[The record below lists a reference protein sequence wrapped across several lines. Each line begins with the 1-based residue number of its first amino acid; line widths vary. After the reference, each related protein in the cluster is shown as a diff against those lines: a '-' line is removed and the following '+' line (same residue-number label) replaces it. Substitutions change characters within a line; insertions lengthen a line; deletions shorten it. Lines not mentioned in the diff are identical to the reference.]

1 MKSTDWLWP
10 RIFAHR
16 GGGMLAPENTL
27 EAFAIAARHACGVEF
42 DVMLSADGTPHLMH
56 DDALERT
63 TDGHGRLADHSDAVL
78 ARLDASRGFDA
89 FRGAR
94 VPRLTEAAARCR
106 ELGLGANLEIK
117 PARGA
122 AARTGEVVA
131 RLARDLWRGMTPPL
145 LSSFSEAALSAAH
158 EAAPEL
164 PRGLLVER
172 LPDDWQSRCA
182 RLGVV
187 SLHADVQHTSPAQI
201 AAVKAAG
208 LWLVLYTEN
217 NPRRAALHFAHGAD
231 ALITDR
237 PDRVL
242 APAPRP

>member
-16 GGGMLAPENTL
+16 GGGTQAPENTL

-56 DDALERT
+56 NETLERT
-63 TDGHGRLADHSDAVL
+63 TDGHGRLAEHSDATL

-89 FRGAR
+89 FRGVR
-94 VPRLTEAAARCR
+94 VPRLAEAAARCR
-106 ELGLGANLEIK
+106 ELGLGVNLEIK

-122 AARTGEVVA
+122 EARTGEVVA
-131 RLARDLWRGMTPPL
+131 RLARQAWQGTHPPL
-145 LSSFSEAALSAAH
+145 LSSFSEAALSAAR

-172 LPDDWQSRCA
+172 LPDDWHARCA
-182 RLGVV
+182 RLGAVA
-187 SLHADVQHTSPAQI
+187 LHANVEFITPARI

-217 NPRRAALHFAHGAD
+217 DPQRAAQHFAHGAD
-231 ALITDR
+231 AIITDR
-237 PDRVL
+237 PDLV
-242 APAPRP
+242 RPPPHP

>member
-16 GGGMLAPENTL
+16 GGGTLAPENTV

-42 DVMLSADGTPHLMH
+42 DVMLSAEGTPHLMH
-56 DDALERT
+56 DETLERT
-63 TDGHGRLADHSDAVL
+63 TDGHGRMAESADATLAQ
-78 ARLDASRGFDA
+78 LDASRGFDA

-94 VPRLTEAAARCR
+94 VPRLGDAAARCR

-122 AARTGEVVA
+122 EARTGEVVA
-131 RLARDLWRGMTPPL
+131 RLAREAWQGTTPPL
-145 LSSFSEAALSAAH
+145 LSSFSEAALSAAR

-182 RLGVV
+182 RLGAV
-187 SLHADVQHTSPAQI
+187 SLHADVRHITAEQI

-217 NPRRAALHFAHGAD
+217 DPQRAARHFAHGAD

-237 PDRVL
+237 PDRVRE
-242 APAPRP
+242 PAPRP

>member
-89 FRGAR
+89 FRG
-94 VPRLTEAAARCR
+94 VE
-106 ELGLGANLEIK
+106 
-117 PARGA
+117 
-122 AARTGEVVA
+122 ARTGEVVA

-187 SLHADVQHTSPAQI
+187 SLHADVEHISPAQI

>member
-1 MKSTDWLWP
+1 MKFTEWLWP

-16 GGGMLAPENTL
+16 GGGTLAPENTL
-27 EAFAIAARHACGVEF
+27 EAFAIAAHQACGVEF

-56 DDALERT
+56 DETLERT
-63 TDGHGRLADHSDAVL
+63 TDGHGRMAECSDAEL

-89 FRGAR
+89 FRGSR
-94 VPRLTEAAARCR
+94 VPRLAEAAARCR
-106 ELGLGANLEIK
+106 ELGLSVNLEIK
-117 PARGA
+117 PARGVEA
-122 AARTGEVVA
+122 LTGEVVA

-145 LSSFSEAALSAAH
+145 LSSFSEAALSAAR

-182 RLGVV
+182 RLGAV
-187 SLHADVQHTSPAQI
+187 SLHADAQHTSPAQI

-217 NPRRAALHFAHGAD
+217 DPRRAARHFAHGAD

-237 PDRVL
+237 PDRVR
-242 APAPRP
+242 APAPHP